1 MLGPANDGT
10 NLQMNFHAYYRNA
23 RTVAT
28 CLVGAGDFGN
38 SFIAQNALTPLIDT
52 RVAVDLDAARAA
64 RAFEAVGIPR
74 TQIEICATASEARA
88 AWDGGK
94 YIATDDLAVALEAPV
109 DIVIEATGDPEAGAR
124 HARMSIEADRDLVM
138 VTKEADSVVG
148 PGLAAMAGERGRIV
162 TPVDGDQ
169 PSLLIGLVT
178 WAETLGF
185 EIIAAGKSSE
195 HDFVFDAARE
205 TIDSNGRVIDV
216 PGFGEVDRLGDR
228 DCGET
233 VAARSRLAA
242 ALPQKL
248 VPDLC
253 EMTLVSNATGL
264 MPDVADCHVPIARI
278 EELPTLFS
286 LKDDGGILSANRRIE
301 VFQCLR
307 APHEISFAGGV
318 FVVVRCN
325 HAATWELLRH
335 KGHILSRDD
344 RTALLWLPR
353 HLLGLEAATSVLDAV
368 VHGVSSG
375 AMVPQHCTDLVAAAD
390 RDFAAGEVL
399 TMGGH
404 HHEIDGASAR
414 MIPAAPLSPEA
425 PAPYYLV
432 SNRRLVRP
440 VAKGSLVRLADVD
453 ISGESELLSLRRW
466 QDAHF
471 FPAAGAA
478 ASA

>member
-1 MLGPANDGT
+1 
-10 NLQMNFHAYYRNA
+10 MNFHAYYRNA
-23 RTVAT
+23 KTVAS
-28 CLVGAGDFGN
+28 CLVGAGDFGI
-38 SFIAQNALTPLIDT
+38 SFIAQNARSSLVHT
-52 RVAVDLDAARAA
+52 RVAVDLDAAQAA
-64 RAFEAVGIPR
+64 KAFETAGVPPARIAV
-74 TQIEICATASEARA
+74 CASASEVRA
-88 AWDGGK
+88 AWDSGK
-94 YIATDDLAVALEAPV
+94 SIATDDLAVALEAPV

-124 HARMSIEADRDLVM
+124 HARMSIEADRHLVM

-148 PGLAAMAGERGRIV
+148 PGLAVMARSRGRIV

-195 HDFVFDAARE
+195 YDFVFDAGRE
-205 TIDSNGRVIDV
+205 EIDSNGRVIAV
-216 PGFGEVDRLGDR
+216 PGFGEIDRLDER
-228 DCGET
+228 DCAKI
-233 VAARSRLAA
+233 VAARASLAA

-264 MPDVADCHVPIARI
+264 MPDISDFHVPIARI

-286 LKDDGGILSANRRIE
+286 LQEDGGLLSASRRVD

-307 APHEISFAGGV
+307 APHELSFAGGV

-325 HAATWELLRH
+325 HPATWQLLRH
-335 KGHILSRDD
+335 KGHVLSRSGK
-344 RTALLWLPR
+344 TALLWLPR
-353 HLLGLEAATSVLDAV
+353 HLLGLEAATCVLDAV

-375 AMVPQHCTDLVAAAD
+375 AEVPRHCSDLVAEAN
-390 RDFAAGEVL
+390 RDFAVGDVL

-404 HHEIDGASAR
+404 HHEIEGASAR
-414 MIPAAPLSPEA
+414 MVPAAPLSPEA

-440 VAKGSLVRLADVD
+440 VAEGTFVKLADVEIGAD
-453 ISGESELLSLRRW
+453 SELLKLRRQ

-471 FPAAGAA
+471 FPDVGAGAA
-478 ASA
+478 A